1 MERKYRIK
9 ANVGEDKV
17 LNVQFRQDIDLYEI
31 LSLSISNDSINSL
44 KRENAYKLFS
54 SDYGVV
60 IGRVLAN
67 DAFGVPN
74 AKVSVF
80 IPISE
85 QDKLRTDIKDAY
97 PFSFVTDYNKDNI
110 RYNTLPKNKVS
121 ECHTPVGTFPD
132 KRYMLDNDT
141 VLEIYDKYYK
151 YTTVTNS
158 AGDYMIFGVPV
169 GEQIIHTDI
178 DLSDI
183 GVLSQKPSDF
193 LSKGYTET
201 MFESSSKFKKSTNL
215 DDLAQIFSDNTTVTV
230 YPFWGDSDTGEI
242 AITRKDI
249 RLQYK
254 FETSCIF
261 FGSVITDNPNNSVSH
276 KCVPDINIGDASQLM
291 TSSGKIEMI
300 RKVAG
305 NEDVV
310 EEYAINSNNLIDS
323 DGVFCYQIPMNL
335 DYVGTD
341 EYGNIVPTD
350 NPKKGI
356 PTRSRV
362 RFRITLDESGS
373 EAATTHKA
381 RYLIPNNPDLKTNYV
396 EPHVASSAVTTDD
409 YYQFGTLTPD
419 ECFRD
424 MYWNKVYSVKCYIP
438 RIQLKNEFEEEQN
451 YLAIKGVNKKTA
463 SSINPIPY
471 NKINL
476 NFSIPAYAML
486 ERMFNQ
492 IEDDA
497 ESDESEHD
505 YGEDDDR
512 YFRRMKWKLIWN
524 YVRGN
529 YNNYRYDSIREAIVA
544 DMDAIGL
551 DFYNDWLNGC
561 LYFPNWY
568 WYTNNTYS
576 DRKEFCEC
584 SVSGNGIEE
593 NICVVNTGSL
603 LYSSPD
609 MEFDPSYIS
618 DDESINK
625 EIYGSQKIYNGI
637 IRKIVNKDNAE
648 IFYYAFGDGAHNEK
662 NDSAEYVRLFSTDLI
677 LLGSTDD
684 NDFQGVPKVSK
695 KLPATTC
702 TIPPIG
708 IYKRFNNIDDESDL
722 YDEIEVNN
730 ISSNGMNWGSY
741 WDQNGKS
748 TGQVKDYAGYRYKY
762 GNGLFFGIVYKQ
774 HCFKIIHSFWPF
786 TACRNVIGAN
796 TNEKTYPNLERI
808 CELGV
813 MADCDYELFKEKV
826 GVPDWVKEREEETGR
841 PQRYV
846 DVDRYNRTVEMD
858 GFITR
863 REIIDPETRSLFAT
877 LNSNKLVGEKYDEKL
892 GYRKYNLY
900 YLYPTSF
907 DGRLDNVAKDF
918 TNYEV
923 SDYRSRDYIDFRF
936 GATRKQHTE
945 TSTSMIA
952 PGSIY
957 KHYYYT
963 EDGKFGFPVYENS
976 FYFYFGL
983 NPGKT
988 AIDKFYSKYMEECID
1003 ADEANPFAI
1012 TISNSDASYCE
1023 KTAVETVKLDGYFS
1037 IPVTVELKKVDGAE
1051 INVVSSVTTNSNIIE
1066 FKNLEWGDY
1075 EITATDSR
1083 GHSVTEK
1090 DKIIANMIALDVVSE
1105 RKITTEYVEGEEE
1118 LICDTDN
1125 YGVIKFVKYY
1135 DDSGNSHN
1143 IEYLER
1149 TTNEQGDGPE
1159 IATYFVND
1167 ENIIIKISGDSGNI
1181 EDCLC
1186 KNEND
1191 DYIFVEN
1198 DVLKIHV
1205 KKPQY
1210 YYFTIVDKRVDGCQ
1224 NLSINSISMSAS
1236 DALVMNVDSISFK
1249 YFGKSFYDS
1258 SNDVEDVSNINGWF
1272 FVNDPNKYTRV
1283 FNSIDS
1289 ADIFNVWE
1297 ESEPMNVVNKKLK
1310 RLFNISQSTF
1320 ITNETHTFKVNV
1332 PDGNYTLIRCVHPI
1346 YENVGNGYIFTNKG
1360 EVTACNDEPNIIPS
1374 SDYSEFIFN
1383 NDVYET
1389 DQDGLPLAGNYFAC
1403 FDQNANIVQE
1413 GVDTC
1418 TFNSEA
1424 KGFSKLPDKTDSFYI
1439 LRAPGTAQ
1447 HDIWCTGRDNT
1458 ITRNS
1463 LYPYAKSVYKHDD
1476 SYNPY
1481 FRTEFIDRRLG
1492 YELAYFTPTKFE
1504 SDNDNDWNKARIS
1517 GYTYNGIEMGFD
1529 AVKRLAN
1536 HSDNDDLDETANG
1549 ASYEYYYDEESGYV
1563 ALGQNE
1569 KSLYSSTIKI
1579 GRNSGEIDITKA
1591 YVYQKRTEPILN
1603 TDKITGITHPIA
1615 DITGKEFYNYGSDEN
1630 LDGNGVPVPTK
1641 RLLDINI
1648 APKDSNESYYFNA
1661 TSCSYNIQQ
1670 DDMANA
1676 TVKAGESVEYEF
1688 FDGSIETALPD
1699 VGYNVSGTVQ
1709 SNTFVPQKFVLKL
1722 VNGTYGDE
1730 SNKFTEW
1737 CLIIDDRNHTEYK
1750 KLKTDPNLT
1759 LSFSPISWG
1768 SEITKSINPGY
1779 DSYAGVVLKQEIID
1793 SEMPLKKV
1801 IIYDASLLYDIQPFT
1816 LTATRGVYTS
1826 KTRTLTRASEINT
1839 RGCTTI
1845 SFDVPDGEGGTTT
1858 ITKEI
1863 CINSTGTRAA
1873 EGETDIY
1880 YIELSF
1886 SNTNVSWVEGKINN
1900 YSKNDSEEFSTS
1912 TDASVSSSVAIIA
1925 TNLALPGDTIEIEV
1939 YATIGDL
1946 VYYFKTN
1953 VS

>member
-9 ANVGEDKV
+9 VNVGEDKV

-80 IPISE
+80 ISISE

-97 PFSFVTDYNKDNI
+97 PFSFVTDYNKDKI

-381 RYLIPNNPDLKTNYV
+381 RYLIPNNPDLKTNYM

-512 YFRRMKWKLIWN
+512 YFRRLKWKLIWN

-618 DDESINK
+618 NDESINK

-748 TGQVKDYAGYRYKY
+748 TGQVKDYDGYRYKY
-762 GNGLFFGIVYKQ
+762 GNGLFFGIVYKK
-774 HCFKIIHSFWPF
+774 HCFTIHPSWPF

-796 TNEKTYPNLERI
+796 ANEKTYPNLERI

-826 GVPDWVKEREEETGR
+826 GVPDWVKEREEETGK

-846 DVDRYNRTVEMD
+846 DVDRYNSTVEMD

-945 TSTSMIA
+945 TNTSMIA

-1023 KTAVETVKLDGYFS
+1023 KTAEETVKLDGYFS
-1037 IPVTVELKKVDGAE
+1037 IPVTVELKKVNGAE

-1143 IEYLER
+1143 IEYLDR

-1236 DALVMNVDSISFK
+1236 DALVLNIDNISFK
-1249 YFGKSFYDS
+1249 YFGDDFYNS
-1258 SNDVEDVSNINGWF
+1258 EKVEDVTDIKGWF
-1272 FVNDPNKYTRV
+1272 FVNDPNKYSEI
-1283 FNSIDS
+1283 FNSTDS
-1289 ADIFNVWE
+1289 TDILNVWE
-1297 ESEPMNVVNKKLK
+1297 ENDKINAINKKLK
-1310 RLFNISQSTF
+1310 TLFGISYSTF
-1320 ITNETHTFKVNV
+1320 ISNETHTFKANV
-1332 PDGNYTLIRCVHPI
+1332 TEGNYSLIRCVHPI
-1346 YENVGNGYIFTNKG
+1346 YEYEGFIFTNKG
-1360 EVTACNDEPNIIPS
+1360 EVTADNDEPNIIPS
-1374 SDYSEFIFN
+1374 SGYTTFVF
-1383 NDVYET
+1383 NDVYGAEET
-1389 DQDGLPLAGNYFAC
+1389 DELYLPFAGNYFAC
-1403 FDQNANIVQE
+1403 FDQNANIIQE
-1413 GVDTC
+1413 GSDTC
-1418 TFNSEA
+1418 TFNEEA
-1424 KGFSKLPDKTDSFYI
+1424 KGYSKIPDKTNSYYKV
-1439 LRAPGTAQ
+1439 RAPGTANY
-1447 HDIWCTGRDNT
+1447 DIWCTGNNNT
-1458 ITRNS
+1458 ITREN
-1463 LYPYAKSVYKHDD
+1463 LLNTKSIYKQDD
-1476 SYNPY
+1476 GYNPY

-1492 YELAYFTPTKFE
+1492 YELAYFTPTLL
-1504 SDNDNDWNKARIS
+1504 DGNNNNDWNRARLS
-1517 GYTYNGIEMGFD
+1517 GYTYNGIEMAFD
-1529 AVKRLAN
+1529 ATKKLVGN
-1536 HSDNDDLDETANG
+1536 YDNDDFDETANG
-1549 ASYEYYYDEESGYV
+1549 ASYEYYYDEETGYV
-1563 ALGQNE
+1563 TLGQNE

-1579 GRNSGEIDITKA
+1579 GSNSSEIDITKA
-1591 YVYQKRTEPILN
+1591 YVYQSRKTPILN
-1603 TDKITGITHPIA
+1603 TNEISGITHEST
-1615 DITGKEFYNYGSDEN
+1615 DITGRAFYNYGSDDN
-1630 LDGNGVPVPTK
+1630 IDSNGLPVPTK

-1648 APKDSNESYYFNA
+1648 APKGNNESYYYKA

-1670 DDMANA
+1670 NDMRSAIA
-1676 TVKAGESVEYEF
+1676 KAGESVEYEF
-1688 FDGSIETALPD
+1688 LDSSIETDLPD
-1699 VGYNVSGTVQ
+1699 EGYNISGIIVSNV
-1709 SNTFVPQKFVLKL
+1709 TFVPNVFKIKL
-1722 VNGTYGDE
+1722 VDGTYGDK
-1730 SNKFTEW
+1730 SNKFTDY
-1737 CLIIDDRNHTEYK
+1737 CIIIDDYGHSEYK
-1750 KLKTDPNLT
+1750 KLKTDPNLN
-1759 LSFSPISWG
+1759 LSFNQINWG
-1768 SEITKSINPGY
+1768 NTINRQINPSHDGFI
-1779 DSYAGVVLKQEIID
+1779 GLVLKKEIQISD
-1793 SEMPLKKV
+1793 MPLKKI
-1801 IIYDASLLYDIQPFT
+1801 IIYDTSLFYDIQPFT
-1816 LTATRGVYTS
+1816 ITASKGTFASRARVVVAGVVGEAESYYVKLTFTNKNVTTVRGRIHNESSRDYYDYSV
-1826 KTRTLTRASEINT
+1826 E
-1839 RGCTTI
+1839 
-1845 SFDVPDGEGGTTT
+1845 
-1858 ITKEI
+1858 
-1863 CINSTGTRAA
+1863 A
-1873 EGETDIY
+1873 EY
-1880 YIELSF
+1880 
-1886 SNTNVSWVEGKINN
+1886 
-1900 YSKNDSEEFSTS
+1900 
-1912 TDASVSSSVAIIA
+1912 DANLRKSVSTIG
-1925 TNLALPGDTIEIEV
+1925 TNIALPNDNISIEV